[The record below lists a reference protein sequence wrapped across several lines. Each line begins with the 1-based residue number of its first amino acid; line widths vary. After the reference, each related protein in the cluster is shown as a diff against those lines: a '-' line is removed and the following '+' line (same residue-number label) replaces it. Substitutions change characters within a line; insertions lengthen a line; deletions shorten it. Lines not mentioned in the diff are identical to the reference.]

1 MIKDILKQVAIC
13 IVFVALF
20 MGMQLAGQVV
30 AGQGYMLY
38 GQLSGSQMSPEELA
52 VGANQLVEENI
63 ELITMLSG
71 CVTILATWIFSKVRK
86 KKFVEDYNL
95 TPFNTKNLIPLVLMA
110 VGYDLVIGG
119 VFTLLPESLAD
130 DYAGSLSDPGAGIQG
145 IVISFL
151 FAAVVAPIVEELI
164 FRGVLMRRLNKVM
177 NIFIAAFL
185 SSLTFGLLHGNI
197 VQNTYATVLGLVMAF
212 VAVRCGSILSSIFF
226 HVVFNSIGNFGL
238 IGLLVG
244 DSLVPNIIAGI
255 IGLVIVITMTIWII
269 KINDKKR
276 DVTAAA

>member
-20 MGMQLAGQVV
+20 MGMQVAAQVV

-38 GQLSGSQMSPEELA
+38 GQLTGSQMSPEDLA
-52 VGANQLVEENI
+52 VGANQLLAENV

-71 CVTILATWIFSKVRK
+71 CATILATWLFSKIRK

-95 TPFNTKNLIPLVLMA
+95 VPFNTKNLLPLGLMA
-110 VGYDLVIGG
+110 VGYELVIGG
-119 VFTLLPESLAD
+119 VFILLPESLEGN
-130 DYAGSLSDPGAGIQG
+130 YLGSLSDPGVGIQG
-145 IVISFL
+145 MVISFL

-177 NIFIAAFL
+177 NIFLAAFL

-226 HVVFNSIGNFGL
+226 HVIFNIIGNFGL
-238 IGLLVG
+238 MGFLVG
-244 DSLVPNIIAGI
+244 ESLMSNIIAGI
-255 IGLVIVITMTIWII
+255 IGLVIVIAMTIWLF

-276 DVTAAA
+276 DVTTAA